1 MTGLVV
7 FACVMLFLVLLLS
20 IKARIILE
28 YRDEV
33 TLTVRIMGLFSLR
46 ILPKQEKK
54 PKGPHSMSRRKAQRI
69 KRKLEKKA
77 AKKAAKKRKKQL
89 EKEAKKA
96 EKEQEKREGKPKKSL
111 TVPDVLDLI
120 HLVAAVLKTL
130 VGTFFKHLRV
140 RVARLRI
147 TVATG
152 DAATT
157 AIGYGA
163 ITQALEVLYPYLEQI
178 PTFRFPE
185 LSDIDVG
192 IDYLKDSPEV
202 DLRME
207 FTLRLWHVFAVLFR
221 TIGTALWR
229 GIRFL
234 FGYMK
239 RQDDRGGHRPPKQTS
254 QRTNA
259 KTRKQ

>member
-7 FACVMLFLVLLLS
+7 FACVLLFLVLLLS

-28 YRDEV
+28 YQDEL
-33 TLTVRIMGLFSLR
+33 TLTVKVMGIFTIR
-46 ILPKQEKK
+46 ILPKKEKK
-54 PKGPHSMSRRKAQRI
+54 PKGPHSMSRRKASKI

-77 AKKAAKKRKKQL
+77 AKKAEKEKQKKKD
-89 EKEAKKA
+89 KEAKKA
-96 EKEQEKREGKPKKSL
+96 QKEQEKKDGVKKKSPL
-111 TVPDVLDLI
+111 SIPDILELI
-120 HLVAAVLKTL
+120 HLAAAVLKTL

-163 ITQALEVLYPYLEQI
+163 ITQALPVLYPYLEQI

-185 LSDIDVG
+185 LSDIHVG
-192 IDYLKDSPEV
+192 IDYLKEAPEV
-202 DLRME
+202 DMRME
-207 FTLRLWHVFAVLFR
+207 FSLRVWHVFAVLFR
-221 TIGTALWR
+221 TLGCALGR

-234 FGYMK
+234 FRYMK
-239 RQDDRGGHRPPKQTS
+239 KQDGDTGHKVPTKKQQAS
-254 QRTNA
+254 KKN
-259 KTRKQ
+259 KK